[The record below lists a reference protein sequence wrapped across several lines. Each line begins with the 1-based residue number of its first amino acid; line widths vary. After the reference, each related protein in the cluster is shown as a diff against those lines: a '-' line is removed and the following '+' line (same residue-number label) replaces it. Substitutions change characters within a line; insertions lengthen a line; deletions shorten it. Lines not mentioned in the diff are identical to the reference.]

1 MGYEASKQLFEY
13 EGREIT
19 YGDIVDALHKVGA
32 DECDILFVHSDISF
46 GRIAG
51 DMKRKELM
59 DALVSGLLETG
70 VPTIMFPTFTFSF
83 CNREDYDREL
93 SRTAMGMLP
102 EYVRKRPDAYRTDDP
117 IMSVAI
123 LGDRTGFEGM
133 DGDSSCGIGGI
144 FHQLHRSGK
153 KVKFLFFGT
162 SPMKCFT
169 FLHYVEEIRQVPYR
183 YTRQFTGNVII
194 NGKAVSKSVNV
205 YVRYK
210 DVQATL
216 PACFYDDL
224 LCGGIAETVVLGRSE
239 ITSVDEEKAYEYISG
254 LIDQNQYVFANL
266 PESGILEKEYAYGGV
281 TTM

>member
-1 MGYEASKQLFEY
+1 MKYKASKQLFEY
-13 EGREIT
+13 QGREIT
-19 YGDIVDALHKVGA
+19 YGDIVSALHKVRA

-46 GRIAG
+46 GHIAG
-51 DMKRKELM
+51 GMKRKELM
-59 DALVSGLLETG
+59 DALVGALLEMDDS
-70 VPTIMFPTFTFSF
+70 TIMFPTFTFSF

-117 IMSVAI
+117 IMSVTM

-133 DGDSSCGIGGI
+133 DGESSCGIGGI

-153 KVKFLFFGT
+153 QVKFLFFGT

-169 FLHYVEEIRQVPYR
+169 YLHYVEEIKQVPYR
-183 YTRQFTGNVII
+183 YTRKFTGNII
-194 NGKAVSKSVNV
+194 TDGKAVSKSVNV

-216 PACFYDDL
+216 PAGFYDDL
-224 LCGGIAETVVLGRSE
+224 LHGGIAKATVLGGSE
-239 ITSVDEEKAYEYISG
+239 ITLVDERKAYEYISG
-254 LIDQNQYVFANL
+254 LIDRDPYVFAIL
-266 PESGILEKEYAYGGV
+266 PVSGVLEKEYTYGGV